1 MSRLKIR
8 HETHYAFEAVTAFGP
23 WRLMMRPNDTHALR
37 VVEASLELSPP
48 GETRWALDVY
58 GNSVCHYQPDRV
70 ASELRVV
77 NHLVVDRFP
86 TPLPLNDPQSLTPIA
101 YAEKD
106 RVVLEPFMNAT
117 FEADEHALP
126 EWIGAHAPFI
136 GEPALV
142 YLRRLTNSIA
152 QEFDYAERETGGA
165 RSPEETVERRGGA
178 CRDLAVLMIE
188 TVRRFG
194 YAARFASGYI
204 YSPGGRARGGG
215 ATHAWCDVFLPEL
228 GWIEF
233 DPTNAIAE
241 SRDLIRVAATR
252 TPEEAAPMTG
262 STLSPVRAQLDV
274 SVDVSLVQE
283 P

>member
-1 MSRLKIR
+1 MSQLRIR
-8 HETHYAFEAVTAFGP
+8 HETRYTFETATAFGP
-23 WRLMMRPNDTHALR
+23 WRLMMRPVDTHALR

-58 GNSVCHYQPDRV
+58 GNSVCHYQPGGV

-86 TPLPLNDPQSLTPIA
+86 APLPLNDPQSLTPIM

-117 FEADEHALP
+117 FEADEQALP
-126 EWIGAHAPFI
+126 QWIGAHAPYI
-136 GEPALV
+136 DEPALV
-142 YLRRLTNSIA
+142 YLRRLTTAIA
-152 QEFDYAERETGGA
+152 REFDYAERETGGA
-165 RSPEETVERRGGA
+165 RSPEDTVQRRSGA

-188 TVRRFG
+188 TLRRFG

-204 YSPGGRARGGG
+204 YSPGGSARGGG
-215 ATHAWCDVFLPEL
+215 STHAWCDVFLPEL
-228 GWIEF
+228 GWLEF

-241 SRDLIRVAATR
+241 SRDLIRVAAAR
-252 TPEEAAPMTG
+252 TPDEAAPMTG
-262 STLSPVRAQLDV
+262 STLTPVRAQLSV
-274 SVDVSLVQE
+274 SVEVSLAQE